1 MPAAGAVE
9 KLLIDRF
16 APPSLVVNE
25 RYEVV
30 HFPNSRTSRYL
41 EAPIGEPTRDLL
53 KMARPEL
60 RSVLRAATHK
70 AFNESQA
77 VVFKG
82 VKLAGETAKTDIQV
96 EPFPGR
102 LVLVQFV
109 PPLPPARP
117 VLPRETEPANE
128 LSSRQR
134 VKQLEEQLQITPKQ
148 LQATIEQLETSNEEL
163 LSINEE
169 FQSTNEELHSTNE
182 ELETS
187 REKLQALNEE
197 LVTVNAELQLKVE
210 EVNRANSDLDNL
222 LTASEIATLFL
233 DRQLAIKLFS
243 PAMAGIFNLIPAD
256 IGRPFSNLA
265 GGFNLSDL
273 ACDAKQ
279 VLETLAAV
287 EGEVVSLDGA
297 KVYLKRVL
305 PYRTTAGTI
314 DGVVVTF
321 IDITER
327 KRAEEALKE
336 REEIYRAIVSNAA
349 EGFVLTDP
357 ETLAHGRIQR
367 CPCSGLG
374 YSREEFAALTL
385 PGLPSLPRWPK
396 MSPRRVRSLGTRV
409 STCAPSISTGTK
421 TATCGRSRSATS
433 TSRSGEG
440 SGLRSGMTS
449 PTRGGPKPN
458 WKKPGGSKRWGFW
471 TAASPTISKTSSP
484 RWSATSP
491 WPG

>member
-163 LSINEE
+163 
-169 FQSTNEELHSTNE
+169 TLHQRGVPVDQRG
-182 ELETS
+182 TS
-187 REKLQALNEE
+187 LHQRG
-197 LVTVNAELQLKVE
+197 
-210 EVNRANSDLDNL
+210 
-222 LTASEIATLFL
+222 
-233 DRQLAIKLFS
+233 
-243 PAMAGIFNLIPAD
+243 AGD
-256 IGRPFSNLA
+256 LA
-265 GGFNLSDL
+265 GRS
-273 ACDAKQ
+273 C
-279 VLETLAAV
+279 
-287 EGEVVSLDGA
+287 
-297 KVYLKRVL
+297 R
-305 PYRTTAGTI
+305 
-314 DGVVVTF
+314 
-321 IDITER
+321 
-327 KRAEEALKE
+327 
-336 REEIYRAIVSNAA
+336 
-349 EGFVLTDP
+349 
-357 ETLAHGRIQR
+357 
-367 CPCSGLG
+367 
-374 YSREEFAALTL
+374 
-385 PGLPSLPRWPK
+385 PST
-396 MSPRRVRSLGTRV
+396 RSW
-409 STCAPSISTGTK
+409 
-421 TATCGRSRSATS
+421 SRSTPS
-433 TSRSGEG
+433 CS
-440 SGLRSGMTS
+440 
-449 PTRGGPKPN
+449 
-458 WKKPGGSKRWGFW
+458 
-471 TAASPTISKTSSP
+471 
-484 RWSATSP
+484 
-491 WPG
+491 

>member
-349 EGFVLTDP
+349 EGIVLTDP
-357 ETLAHGRIQR
+357 ETLRMVEFNDAPAAVWAIPGRSSPRLLCRASI
-367 CPCSGLG
+367 
-374 YSREEFAALTL
+374 
-385 PGLPSLPRWPK
+385 LPRWPK
-396 MSPRRVRSLGTRV
+396 MSPGGCGAWERRV

-433 TSRSGEG
+433 TSRSGG
-440 SGLRSGMTS
+440 RSSWLRSGMTS

-458 WKKPGGSKRWGFW
+458 WRKPGGSKRWGFW
-471 TAASPTISKTSSP
+471 TAASPTISITSSP